1 MAPYTTSLTLLIALL
16 ASCVLSALAS
26 PFLPAPTQLTRV
38 TRPTPRQDDAQPT
51 FPDEPPSCPICE
63 QNFAS
68 IDSCAQAAPVLANFS
83 MVSVFAN
90 DWSGRGMRG
99 ECERRGRTFWKLA

>member
-1 MAPYTTSLTLLIALL
+1 MAPYTTSLALLITLL

-26 PFLPAPTQLTRV
+26 PFLPVPTQLSQLTRV
-38 TRPTPRQDDAQPT
+38 ARRQDDAQPT

-68 IDSCAQAAPVLANFS
+68 IDSCAQVAPVLANFS
-83 MVSVFAN
+83 MVSVFAYN
-90 DWSGRGMRG
+90 WSGRG
-99 ECERRGRTFWKLA
+99 A